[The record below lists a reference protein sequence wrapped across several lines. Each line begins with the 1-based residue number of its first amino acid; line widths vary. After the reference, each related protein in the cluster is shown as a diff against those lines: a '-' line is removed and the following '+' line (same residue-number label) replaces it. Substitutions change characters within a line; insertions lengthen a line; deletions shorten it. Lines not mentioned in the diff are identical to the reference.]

1 MYSRAG
7 YSVYS
12 SEREPPGVISL
23 FEIMFSD
30 RSDTYME
37 GQEVK
42 GEVIVELLEDTVIE
56 SKFPFNK
63 PKRL

>member
-1 MYSRAG
+1 MYSSTGHSG
-7 YSVYS
+7 YSNYS

-42 GEVIVELLEDTVIE
+42 GEVIIDLLESIVIE
-56 SKFPFNK
+56 SKLPFK
-63 PKRL
+63 